1 MKPAGGGA
9 RSATGWKVDRGRT
22 RNRGTHRSALS
33 AWRTDLDNGEC
44 ENLVADSQD
53 CCQRTAVRK
62 LLSENCCQKIAVRV
76 LRTGQRIA
84 FEQSSRPQIALEAVP
99 RFVIS
104 AEARRS
110 QIIRFFSQQCRLLGI
125 AMPFL

>member
-1 MKPAGGGA
+1 MLG
-9 RSATGWKVDRGRT
+9 GRT
-22 RNRGTHRSALS
+22 LTMANVKT
-33 AWRTDLDNGEC
+33 W
-44 ENLVADSQD
+44 SQTPK
-53 CCQRTAVRK
+53 TAVRE